1 MIIVLITEMVLC
13 TKILILQ
20 RAVFLRFQWLEI
32 GNSFVNTVFQFELEN
47 NCYISRKVEIWRRQK
62 IKFNYVK
69 NFVFYELWNIDL
81 LKNLMSDIFL
91 IRKKTK
97 THFRTN
103 FWPFCTFFDLLSWNI
118 VLNVRAKIDGFYQK
132 AVTDEQ
138 TGTNFAQLEDE

>member
-32 GNSFVNTVFQFELEN
+32 ENSFVNTVFQFELEN

-91 IRKKTK
+91 IRKKQRLIFELIFD
-97 THFRTN
+97 HFA
-103 FWPFCTFFDLLSWNI
+103 PFSIYFHETLC
-118 VLNVRAKIDGFYQK
+118 
-132 AVTDEQ
+132 
-138 TGTNFAQLEDE
+138 